1 MTENRKYTAYC
12 GLYCK
17 DCITS
22 NNDLFHLTDH
32 LIRLL
37 DKIGFEHYAELKS
50 KRDEVIKNY
59 KQFRGYLIP
68 VQSSMPQQ
76 TH

>member
-32 LIRLL
+32 LIILL